1 MVIYDLYTI
10 EKFIKV
16 LFDSFEFIEDEEIF
30 KAVVEIL
37 VEISKES
44 VDT

>member
-1 MVIYDLYTI
+1 MVIYNLHLI

-44 VDT
+44 VET